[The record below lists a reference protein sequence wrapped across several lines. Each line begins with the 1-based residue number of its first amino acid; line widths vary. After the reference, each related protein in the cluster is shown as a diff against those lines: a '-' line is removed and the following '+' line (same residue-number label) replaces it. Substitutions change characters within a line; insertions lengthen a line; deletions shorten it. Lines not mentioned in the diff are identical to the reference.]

1 MVDQFT
7 TTKIIVDDKLQA
19 FLLFSSLP
27 DIWETLV
34 VLVNNSASNKKLTL
48 GMVTDK
54 LLNEELRRNSV
65 EIILS
70 ELNALVSK
78 KQESQRRNQSKNSHQ
93 QNNDNPRG
101 ET

>member
-7 TTKIIVDDKLQA
+7 TTKIIVDDELQA

-54 LLNEELRRNSV
+54 LLNEELRRKSV

-70 ELNALVSK
+70 ESDALVSK
-78 KQESQRRNQSKNSHQ
+78 KQERQRRNQSKNSH
-93 QNNDNPRG
+93 
-101 ET
+101 